1 MNCNKTIKKN
11 VNQFTN
17 SHLSGRATGSDAP
30 ANKARRQLEKYQYT
44 TSDYFGNHRRSQ
56 SWTCEQMHDKLFC
69 CAMQKT
75 KPSVSLRKLC
85 SAAVCCNAV
94 CCNKLRS
101 ATPQERDAFS
111 QVVHRLEQ
119 TMQHCYVQQSSYKR
133 DAAGTRHLLTRR
145 STRDLEF
152 VWVIARRLKL

>member
-1 MNCNKTIKKN
+1 MLRP
-11 VNQFTN
+11 V
-17 SHLSGRATGSDAP
+17 P
-30 ANKARRQLEKYQYT
+30 ELELDLEISYIIIITFKVIIIIIIIIIIIYIIT
-44 TSDYFGNHRRSQ
+44 SSDYFGNHRRSQ
-56 SWTCEQMHDKLFC
+56 QMHDKLFC

-119 TMQHCYVQQSSYKR
+119 TMQHCFVQQSSYKR